1 MNMWGLTPQF
11 IDGLE
16 SEFKLFLA
24 KLAPNDITSE
34 FLLPTIIDTMIKT
47 GKAEVTLLESRDK
60 WFGVTYKEDKQT
72 VVDEIRK
79 LVESGE
85 Y

>member
-1 MNMWGLTPQF
+1 
-11 IDGLE
+11 
-16 SEFKLFLA
+16 
-24 KLAPNDITSE
+24 
-34 FLLPTIIDTMIKT
+34 MIKT

-79 LVESGE
+79 LVEAGE